1 MRGPTDR
8 EAAKKITGASRR
20 DRTVREERSGIAARR
35 ETTWEGLYAADKAVI
50 GDDPDAIGPGQHLEV

>member
-8 EAAKKITGASRR
+8 GASRR
-20 DRTVREERSGIAARR
+20 DRTVREELSGIAARR
-35 ETTWEGLYAADKAVI
+35 ETTWEGLYAAGKAVI